1 MMSRDGREEKDGFGG
16 QRTQGTQAD
25 DVVRV
30 GAPREG
36 PEWPR
41 KALERAAF
49 LVESFQVTLTLLSPH
64 LSKKKIDTRLN

>member
-1 MMSRDGREEKDGFGG
+1 MTGGRRKTALGVNAP
-16 QRTQGTQAD
+16 RGTQAD

-49 LVESFQVTLTLLSPH
+49 LVESFQVTLALLSPH

>member
-1 MMSRDGREEKDGFGG
+1 MGGRRKTALGVNAPRG
-16 QRTQGTQAD
+16 QAD

-49 LVESFQVTLTLLSPH
+49 LVESFQVTLALLSPH